1 MRNLIG
7 SSLQPC
13 IQSLLSLQKIFFQKI
28 SHPYK
33 DHLRIIGPLQRPFAI
48 FEDPTQNTPC
58 EFFQVRNS
66 PFHLEGLKVLRDLMI
81 RIFQPTS
88 SGQRGG
94 QIGQTGSLL
103 SLWWAGPVGPWGNVI
118 HQGRST
124 YSPRKLQHTRRAH
137 PVWHSRSPTMK
148 GIPFITV

>member
-66 PFHLEGLKVLRDLMI
+66 PFHLEGPKVLRDLMI
-81 RIFQPTS
+81 RITIRIFNPLFPGHEVGRLGKEGVFCRFGELGRLDLRQRNS
-88 SGQRGG
+88 SRQVH
-94 QIGQTGSLL
+94 LL
-103 SLWWAGPVGPWGNVI
+103 SKKV
-118 HQGRST
+118 T
-124 YSPRKLQHTRRAH
+124 TH
-137 PVWHSRSPTMK
+137 P
-148 GIPFITV
+148 